1 MSSNI
6 HLCHFDT
13 VKAAKDAKNDDFK
26 LEKCTKD
33 TDELLP
39 PCDTM
44 HVAVTVSVFNVGVDQ
59 IDECKQKLQQ
69 AHCDFKNFI
78 QNIKAAVNA
87 AEIEPG
93 PLKKLCL
100 EAEGIADSGEKEL
113 GILCTQMTKSKYNE
127 DGVTSNIVA
136 RLEEFGA
143 EHELKVFSKK
153 SNFGVEKVQPLSR
166 FANSRPDI
174 AVFNAK
180 SRKAVIAM
188 GENWKDDEYE
198 QIDEE
203 DYLANEMKSFN
214 LRASGVLLEGKLP
227 KVKTDPELQLLGET
241 EKFAGDLAR
250 SRIEDNDLFKELLI
264 YALAYNIQKDTCKV
278 RLVNM
283 DFCNKTSF
291 VFKGR
296 TDLTVCEGVNRA
308 MNMLL

>member
-6 HLCHFDT
+6 HLYHFDT

-59 IDECKQKLQQ
+59 IEQLQQ
-69 AHCDFKNFI
+69 YKGDFINII
-78 QNIKAAVNA
+78 QNIKAAVDVD
-87 AEIEPG
+87 IEPG
-93 PLKKLCL
+93 PVKKLCL
-100 EAEGIADSGEKEL
+100 EAEGIDKEL
-113 GILCTQMTKSKYNE
+113 GILCTQMRKSKCNE

-143 EHELKVFSKK
+143 EHELKVFSNK
-153 SNFGVEKVQPLSR
+153 SNFGVEKVQRLSR

-188 GENWKDDEYE
+188 GENLKDDECEQIDEECE

-250 SRIEDNDLFKELLI
+250 SRIEDNDLFKELSI
-264 YALAYNIQKDTCKV
+264 YALAYNIEKDTCKV